1 MSNSASTA
9 NWDDDVFDTDNSEE
23 TVNMDDP
30 KLSRKQRLDIRR
42 KLEDRMEMKR
52 LRDEIGELDEYWFD

>member
-1 MSNSASTA
+1 MSNASTA
-9 NWDDDVFDTDNSEE
+9 DWDDDTFEE
-23 TVNMDDP
+23 EESVDVSTLDDP

-52 LRDEIGELDEYWFD
+52 LQSEIAELDSYWLD

>member
-1 MSNSASTA
+1 MSNASTA
-9 NWDDDVFDTDNSEE
+9 DWDDDTFEE
-23 TVNMDDP
+23 EDSVDVSTLDDP

-52 LRDEIGELDEYWFD
+52 LQSEIAELDSYWLD